1 MAVARSSSRVARRRW
16 RQKGLLTAL
25 GLVFAVSALLR
36 LGSLESAFA
45 DGGGAGQT
53 MMPPPSLAD
62 AADLPEGRIS
72 MAPLVDALADV
83 EALRDDLA
91 AREAALIDRERA
103 VAAAQVLAETRLAE
117 LEAAETRLRDL
128 IALSDGAAE
137 ADLDR
142 LTRVYETMDPDQ
154 AAPLFSQM
162 APSFAAGF
170 MARMTPAASAAIM
183 AELAPEEAYAISVIL
198 ATRNASA
205 PVLDDQSSVQDT
217 QN

>member
-1 MAVARSSSRVARRRW
+1 MAVARSSSRAARRRW

-45 DGGGAGQT
+45 DGGGAGQA
-53 MMPPPSLAD
+53 MDPPSLAD
-62 AADLPEGRIS
+62 AVGLPEGRIS

-91 AREAALIDRERA
+91 ARGAALIDRERA

-117 LEAAETRLRDL
+117 LEAAEARLRDL

-154 AAPLFSQM
+154 AAPLFAQM

-170 MARMTPAASAAIM
+170 MARMTPGASAAIM

-205 PVLDDQSSVQDT
+205 PILDDQASVQDT